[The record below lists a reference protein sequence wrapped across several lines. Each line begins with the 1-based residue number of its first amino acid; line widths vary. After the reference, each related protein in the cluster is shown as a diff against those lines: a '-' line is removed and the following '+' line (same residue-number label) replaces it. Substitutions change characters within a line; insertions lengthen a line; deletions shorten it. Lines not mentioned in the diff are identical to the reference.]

1 MARAIWK
8 GSISFGLVQIP
19 VGLFSAA
26 SPDELS
32 FRQLDKRNLSP
43 IGYKKYNKNTGEDV
57 EGEEIVK
64 GYEYESGHYVVLS
77 DEDLRRANPEKTQTV
92 EITDFVDLDDIRA
105 VYFDKPYYLAPT
117 GKNKKAY
124 ALLREALRRTGKVGI
139 AKVVIRSRE
148 YLSAVVP
155 DGDVL
160 VLEILRYPHEI
171 RSAEDLEVPRGDPQ
185 ELGVSERELAMAEQ
199 LVQGMTAEWEPAKY
213 TDSYRDDLMQLI
225 QARIESGNTNA
236 PDETPV
242 EDVVAGEKGEVIDIM
257 ALLKRSVEATGR
269 AERIAADTERAPA
282 PKKPKKA
289 AAAKAEPAPAPAAA
303 SDDAFPWE
311 DEAPA
316 KPARPAR
323 ASGKA
328 AKAAP
333 SPTMDDVLPWEDE
346 APAKLARP
354 AARGSGKAA
363 AEPIAKPAPRSAVAS
378 KPRAKQ
384 RKTA

>member
-8 GSISFGLVQIP
+8 GSISFGLVHIP

-32 FRQLDKRNLSP
+32 FRQLDKRNMSP
-43 IGYKKYNKNTGEDV
+43 IGYRKYNKNTGEDV
-57 EGEEIVK
+57 DGDEIVK
-64 GYEYESGHYVVLS
+64 AFEYESGQYVVLS
-77 DEDLRRANPEKTQTV
+77 DEDLKRANPEKTQTV
-92 EITDFVDLDDIRA
+92 EITDFVDLDDIEP
-105 VYFDKPYYLAPT
+105 VYLDKPYYLVPT
-117 GKNKKAY
+117 TKNKKGY
-124 ALLREALRRTGKVGI
+124 ALLREALKRTRKVGI

-155 DGDVL
+155 QGDVL

-171 RSAEDLEVPRGDPQ
+171 RATDDLDVPHGELKD
-185 ELGVSERELAMAEQ
+185 LGVNERELEMAER
-199 LVQGMTAEWEPAKY
+199 LVEGMTTEWDPSRY
-213 TDSYRDDLMQLI
+213 QDTYRDDLMQLI
-225 QARIESGNTNA
+225 QQRIESGNTNA

-242 EDVVAGEKGEVIDIM
+242 EEIETGEKGDVIDIM

-269 AERIAADTERAPA
+269 GERIAADTERAPA
-282 PKKPKKA
+282 ARKPKKA
-289 AAAKAEPAPAPAAA
+289 KAEPEPAPAAA
-303 SDDAFPWE
+303 KGDDAFPWD

-316 KPARPAR
+316 RPAKPVR
-323 ASGKA
+323 PAGKA

-333 SPTMDDVLPWEDE
+333 APTMDDVLPWEDE
-346 APAKLARP
+346 APAKPARP
-354 AARGSGKAA
+354 AARGSGKPAG
-363 AEPIAKPAPRSAVAS
+363 EPIAKPAPRPAVAAS

>member
-8 GSISFGLVQIP
+8 GSISFGLVHIP

-32 FRQLDKRNLSP
+32 FRQLDKRNMSP
-43 IGYKKYNKNTGEDV
+43 IGYRKYIKNTGEDV
-57 EGEEIVK
+57 DGDEIVK
-64 GYEYESGHYVVLS
+64 AFEYESGQYVVLS
-77 DEDLRRANPEKTQTV
+77 DEDLKRANPEKTQTV
-92 EITDFVDLDDIRA
+92 EITDFVDLDDIEP
-105 VYFDKPYYLAPT
+105 VYLDKPYYLAPT
-117 GKNKKAY
+117 TKNKKGY
-124 ALLREALRRTGKVGI
+124 ALLREALKRTRKVGI

-155 DGDVL
+155 QGDVL

-171 RSAEDLEVPRGDPQ
+171 RATDDLEVPHGELKD
-185 ELGVSERELAMAEQ
+185 LGVNERELEMAER
-199 LVQGMTAEWEPAKY
+199 LVEGMTTEWDPSRY
-213 TDSYRDDLMQLI
+213 QDTYRDDLMQLI
-225 QARIESGNTNA
+225 QQRIESGQTDA

-242 EDVVAGEKGEVIDIM
+242 EEIEAGAKGDVIDIM

-269 AERIAADTERAPA
+269 GERIAADTERAPA
-282 PKKPKKA
+282 AKKPKKA
-289 AAAKAEPAPAPAAA
+289 KAEPEPAPAAA
-303 SDDAFPWE
+303 KGDDAFPWD

-316 KPARPAR
+316 KPAKPAR
-323 ASGKA
+323 AAGKT

-333 SPTMDDVLPWEDE
+333 SPAMDDVLPWEDE
-346 APAKLARP
+346 APARPARP
-354 AARGSGKAA
+354 VRAS
-363 AEPIAKPAPRSAVAS
+363 AEKQVEKPAPRSAVAAS